1 MTGAATTARS
11 GRTLVAG
18 VGNIFRSDDGFGSE
32 VAQRLAAEDLP
43 AGVRVVDY
51 GIRSTHLAYDLLD
64 GWERLVLV
72 DLVPPAGR
80 PGTLHLLE
88 VDPGD
93 APADDSPPG
102 AVDPH
107 SMDPGAVLSGV
118 VSLGGTLPPTVV
130 VGCEPATVDDG
141 IGLSPAV
148 AGAVPGAVRA
158 VLDLVNADVPAT
170 AGGGS

>member
-1 MTGAATTARS
+1 MS
-11 GRTLVAG
+11 DRTLVAG

-32 VAQRLAAEDLP
+32 VARRLATETLP

-64 GWERLVLV
+64 GWDRLVLI
-72 DLVPPAGR
+72 DLVPAAGQ

-88 VDPGD
+88 VGPDD
-93 APADDSPPG
+93 ADAPPG

-118 VSLGGTLPPTVV
+118 ASLGGTLPPTIV

-148 AGAVPGAVRA
+148 EAAVPVAVRTVLNLAAPAAPHGTAPSGAVPG
-158 VLDLVNADVPAT
+158 
-170 AGGGS
+170 GG

>member
-1 MTGAATTARS
+1 MS
-11 GRTLVAG
+11 GLTLVAG

-32 VAQRLAAEDLP
+32 VARRLAAESLP
-43 AGVRVVDY
+43 ADVRVVDY

-72 DLVPPAGR
+72 DLVAPAGQ

-88 VDPGD
+88 VGPDD
-93 APADDSPPG
+93 AGSDSAG

-118 VSLGGTLPPTVV
+118 VSLGGTLPPTII

-148 AGAVPGAVRA
+148 EGAVPSAVRT
-158 VLDLVNADVPAT
+158 VLNLVTGQLPVARPAADAER
-170 AGGGS
+170 